1 MTVSACTAMILA
13 AGRGERMRP
22 VTDSLPKPLLSVA
35 GKPLIVWHLEKLAA
49 IGVTDVVINTA
60 WLPDVLVEHLG
71 DGANWGL
78 AIHWSH
84 EPAGGLETAGGVLQ
98 ALPLLGDTPF
108 YLVNGDVF
116 SDYDYAHLPTTLN
129 DKLGHLVLVENPE
142 HNPLGDFCLDS
153 SHNVK
158 PRTGNKS
165 GLTFSGLSVLH
176 PQLFAPWLGY
186 IGKRLPLREVFLP
199 ELERGGLVGEHYA
212 GLWTDV
218 GTPERLQQLNQLL
231 AANSAGSSN
240 SSAAPVRG

>member
-1 MTVSACTAMILA
+1 MKVSACTAMILA

-22 VTDSLPKPLLSVA
+22 LTDSQPKPLLAVA

-60 WLPDVLVEHLG
+60 WLPEVLVERLG
-71 DGANWGL
+71 NGADWGL
-78 AIHWSH
+78 TIHWSH

-98 ALPLLGDTPF
+98 ALPLLGKNPF

-116 SDYDYAHLPTTLN
+116 SDYDYANLPTTLN
-129 DKLGHLVLVENPE
+129 DKLGHLVLVDNPE
-142 HNPLGDFCLDS
+142 HNPLGDFCLDPS
-153 SHNVK
+153 SKVTPK
-158 PRTGNKS
+158 AGNKP

-176 PQLFAPWLGY
+176 PQLFEPWLRY
-186 IGKRLPLREVFLP
+186 SGKRLPLRDVFLL

-231 AANSAGSSN
+231 EANSAGSSN